1 MTIIKT
7 EDKGHFYR
15 RDGVPAYESS
25 WKEIRELG
33 HIPSA
38 TTILNAATTWTLT
51 QWQKK
56 QVGIASFNVLSSYG
70 RNGLNLPS
78 PEDRDTWVDA
88 RLAEAELVTKGYA
101 EFGTN
106 FHDGAQAILD
116 GNEWDRKN
124 PWLVRFD
131 AWVQSNVI
139 DVKWTEKC
147 LVHPTNLVAGRADA
161 LIDHQEHGCILIDFK
176 TRRLRPLKKKPSWS
190 CSGCRYDKDI
200 RQLAAYSDC
209 MPNRPR
215 VMNIYIHRDEPV
227 EPVPYLWPE
236 EKQEQGLDAFMAL
249 ANYWCLDKKY
259 DPRTWTPAVEE
270 VAA

>member
-7 EDKGHFYR
+7 EDKGHFYT
-15 RDGVPAYESS
+15 RDGKPAYDSS
-25 WKEIRELG
+25 WKEIRALG

-38 TTILNAATTWTLT
+38 TTILNAAATWTLA
-51 QWQKK
+51 QWQRK
-56 QVGIASFNVLSSYG
+56 QVGIASFN
-70 RNGLNLPS
+70 S
-78 PEDRDTWVDA
+78 PPQGEDLDTWVDA
-88 RLAEAELVTKGYA
+88 RMAEAELVTKGYA
-101 EFGTN
+101 EFGTR

-124 PWLVRFD
+124 PWLVMFD
-131 AWVQSNVI
+131 AWVQANVI

-161 LIDHQEHGCILIDFK
+161 FIDHQEHGCILIDFK
-176 TRRLRPLKKKPSWS
+176 TRRLRPLKKGGYS
-190 CSGCRYDKDI
+190 CSSSRYDKDI

-209 MPNRPR
+209 MPNKPR

-227 EPVPYLWPE
+227 EPVEYLWSE
-236 EKQEQGLDAFMAL
+236 EKQEQGLDTFMAL